1 MPDFSTRS
9 YQEELMDDLNAPT
22 DELHLNLDE
31 IIQINK
37 ITGGPNVSI
46 QGVKKLLVNTSKKE
60 IHFVDIGCGGG
71 DMLAYL
77 AKQSSKLGV
86 RFKLTGVDFQ
96 PKVID
101 FAKKKYPWL
110 ANQVNWVVGDYKEL
124 LRSGL
129 KADIFHAALFCH
141 HFTDEELIPFFRDL
155 STASELGFVINDLQR
170 HPLAY
175 YGIKVINTFA
185 SKSRFTKHDAPLS
198 VLRAFK
204 KNELQDLFVQTG
216 LERYSMT
223 WKWAFRYLVV
233 GESVKNFDN

>member
-1 MPDFSTRS
+1 MPDFSSRS

-37 ITGGPNVSI
+37 ITGGPAVSI
-46 QGVKKLLVNTSKKE
+46 QGVKRLLESTSKNE

-77 AKQSSKLGV
+77 AKQTPRSGV
-86 RFKLTGVDFQ
+86 KFKLTGVDFQ
-96 PKVID
+96 PKAID

-110 ANQVNWVVGDYKEL
+110 ADRVNWIVADYKEL
-124 LRSGL
+124 LQSGF
-129 KADIFHAALFCH
+129 KADVFHAALFCH
-141 HFTDEELIPFFRDL
+141 HFTDEELVSFFSSL
-155 STASELGFVINDLQR
+155 KEASELGFIINDLHR

-175 YGIKVINTFA
+175 YGVKAINTVA

-204 KNELQDLFVQTG
+204 KSELQDLLSQAGV
-216 LERYSMT
+216 ERYSMT

-233 GESVKNFDN
+233 GEVNL